1 MLILFAAICQIYLL
15 RLFRDSMYSFMPEET
30 RYQDIIIVVFTV
42 SKGLQTLG
50 IIVSLSQRLKQDM
63 LAEEQKK

>member
-1 MLILFAAICQIYLL
+1 
-15 RLFRDSMYSFMPEET
+15 MPEET
-30 RYQDIIIVVFTV
+30 RYQDIITVVFTV